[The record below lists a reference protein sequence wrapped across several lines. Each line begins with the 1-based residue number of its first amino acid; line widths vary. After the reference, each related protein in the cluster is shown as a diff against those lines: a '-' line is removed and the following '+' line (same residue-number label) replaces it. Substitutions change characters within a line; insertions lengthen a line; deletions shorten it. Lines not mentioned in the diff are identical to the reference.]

1 MELGNK
7 SIESKKLVN
16 LLRCRLKLLKSKR
29 YVIVRQLREDIAQL
43 LNNGQYERA
52 FSLAEQLFRDQ
63 SLLDAYDLL
72 GNYCEF
78 IIIRFR
84 YIRRYKYEIS
94 CTASDYS
101 LFNKSTWKI
110 ITTML
115 SFASRD
121 CPEDIIEAISTLIF
135 ATAWCG
141 DLPELPVIRKL
152 FGERFGNKFTKASAE
167 LHSGN
172 FVNPEIRKKLYIE
185 SVPDDVKLKLIIQ
198 GAKEYVFMPGQLG
211 CDSTSKVHL
220 LQCGKINDRHLE
232 GFIFKEEA
240 CVSYNKHSQS
250 VLSFVSVPAKHI
262 QAQCKKKPTVMP
274 RKTSSP
280 SSSLESCGSS
290 KLSTASSEETEDP
303 GRTKNVYLEEVKE
316 LEFSV
321 LQDQYSEDKRIFLFN
336 SCIHPLRTK
345 QVSDCPESCREADKV
360 ANAAS
365 SSIIVHQDQRSE
377 GSATS
382 SCSHVH
388 PKLPDYDELAVKFKA
403 LKEQHLQRKNRYKRQ
418 VLYFLGN
425 DRFC

>member
-1 MELGNK
+1 MLGLGPLFGWRK
-7 SIESKKLVN
+7 ASKCKKLVN

-84 YIRRYKYEIS
+84 YIRRYK
-94 CTASDYS
+94 
-101 LFNKSTWKI
+101 
-110 ITTML
+110 
-115 SFASRD
+115 D